1 VLYLERVKTRKVF
14 VIGDS
19 LFAESLTRMLANAGT
34 VRVVGS
40 APTPQAALPL
50 LATSHPDAV
59 IVAGE
64 NDMSTMTFGPV
75 LTAYPDLPVI
85 CADLNMDNV
94 RVITSQRIGAR
105 ASDLLAAVAGLPK
118 RRMPVDATRPRSA
131 G

>member
-1 VLYLERVKTRKVF
+1 MKTRKVF

-19 LFAESLTRMLANAGT
+19 LFAESLARMLAST
-34 VRVVGS
+34 EMVRVVGC

-50 LATSHPDAV
+50 LDTSHPDAV

-85 CADLNMDNV
+85 CADLNVDSV

-118 RRMPVDATRPRSA
+118 RRQMSASGTRPRPA